1 MFKIKF
7 LLSCLII
14 FSLNSY
20 SQSFYTANGNYLG
33 KVEFYSQVQR
43 NCGNCG
49 VLLDKS
55 GNKIGEVSPPGGYRQ
70 FKSNNGNVICS
81 WSDEDYNT
89 NLQRFGQYSVDK
101 TNRNT
106 KNNNGYIIYDGNKKI
121 ASAKIK
127 GLKINF
133 YSTYGNL
140 LMIASCSTNA
150 FGEVNGHDFDVSTSY
165 FLNFRY

>member
-1 MFKIKF
+1 MFKKHF

-55 GNKIGEVSPPGGYRQ
+55 GTKIGEVSPGGGYRQ

-81 WSDEDYNT
+81 WSMDKDYFT
-89 NLQRFGQYSVDK
+89 NNNRRYSAVKDK
-101 TNRNT
+101 KQT
-106 KNNNGYIIYDGNKKI
+106 NGYIIYDGNEKI

-133 YSTYGNL
+133 YSTNGNL